1 MCPNLG
7 PKQITLECG
16 HIICP
21 TCLKNKASPSSCCT
35 QCWQFSQLKTLR
47 ADIVMYPEG
56 ETFWEIHR
64 EDQKLLCEF
73 NQSLLCGTCSKSDNH
88 RSHKHWPIPVAAL
101 KFRKKILTFM
111 KTFHNSLE
119 KRQIFFMEEKEN
131 SVTWAVVWTDPRT
144 TTHEMYHKD
153 ICAVQ
158 NYIWSKEE
166 TEPLQE
172 ELILGDMN
180 KKVQELYQHLKELEA
195 TQEYQIMKQ
204 KEAWEAMIATENRIL
219 MEGIKEL
226 AEKVRKPNVQ
236 VIQEFTQVSDVLFPR

>member
-1 MCPNLG
+1 
-7 PKQITLECG
+7 
-16 HIICP
+16 
-21 TCLKNKASPSSCCT
+21 
-35 QCWQFSQLKTLR
+35 
-47 ADIVMYPEG
+47 
-56 ETFWEIHR
+56 
-64 EDQKLLCEF
+64 
-73 NQSLLCGTCSKSDNH
+73 
-88 RSHKHWPIPVAAL
+88 
-101 KFRKKILTFM
+101 M

-236 VIQEFTQVSDVLFPR
+236 VIQEFTQVSDVLFPRLYKYEFFHFFSPKFHHLYYFVVNEFLYYFQTLGLSQGYNRYNLSEDKKTFIITIPDSSGKTYAIYVTGSVELETMMLNIIVNPVIQLKRNDVVGKTLQHCLNTFLHG